1 MQVKTAGQ
9 PELLSTAGGNA
20 KWFDHIGRQ
29 IELSKTLSV
38 HIPYDPVISL
48 LGIYPREMKTHV
60 HTKACTQMSRAVVFI
75 IAQNW
80 KPARCPSTND
90 QINKLWSLQ
99 IIKYYSA

>member
-60 HTKACTQMSRAVVFI
+60 HEKTCTTTFMATLFI
-75 IAQNW
+75 VA
-80 KPARCPSTND
+80 
-90 QINKLWSLQ
+90 
-99 IIKYYSA
+99 